1 MAPADVSGPKGT
13 WSPLRRFQG
22 FYWAPCARRFLE
34 KVRLVGVLDCR
45 VCPVLVME
53 ARVARDPDVSSVSF
67 PADALDSPRLV

>member
-1 MAPADVSGPKGT
+1 MAPG
-13 WSPLRRFQG
+13 
-22 FYWAPCARRFLE
+22 ARWFLE
-34 KVRLVGVLDCR
+34 KVRLVGVLDWR